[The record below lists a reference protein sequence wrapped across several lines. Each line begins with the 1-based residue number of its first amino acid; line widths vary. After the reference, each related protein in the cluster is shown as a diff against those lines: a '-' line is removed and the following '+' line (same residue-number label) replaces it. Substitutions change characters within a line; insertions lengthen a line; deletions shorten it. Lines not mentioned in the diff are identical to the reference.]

1 MDEAAGASVYAAM
14 ASWLTPS
21 YLFVFINLV
30 IGTIAIT
37 SRFANTTEKHHQ
49 HQHQHQLHRSPSLL
63 ERIASFNFRYH
74 KHEQISTTSHSVVD
88 PVQSLDSS
96 QLEQVPSLLDRVRS
110 FSLDFAKAET
120 EKLVE
125 PVQSSDL
132 LPLERVPSLLDRIR
146 SFNLSFKEAQVKE
159 HDEPVQQQLSR
170 APSLLDRVRSFNLG
184 FVKSEV
190 EKPDEPEPAQQQL
203 RRAPSILQR
212 IKSLTFERS
221 ESVKDSHEA
230 EEREEEEGVDAKA
243 DDFIN
248 RFRQQLRLQRLDSIL
263 RYRDTLKRN

>member
-14 ASWLTPS
+14 ASWFTPS

-37 SRFANTTEKHHQ
+37 TRFANTTEKHHQ
-49 HQHQHQLHRSPSLL
+49 HQHQHLHRSPSLL

-74 KHEQISTTSHSVVD
+74 KHEQISTTPHDVVD

-96 QLEQVPSLLDRVRS
+96 QLERVPSLLDRVRS
-110 FSLDFAKAET
+110 FSLDFTKVET
-120 EKLVE
+120 KEPVE
-125 PVQSSDL
+125 PVQNSDL
-132 LPLERVPSLLDRIR
+132 LPLERAPSLLDRIR
-146 SFNLSFKEAQVKE
+146 SFNLNFTEAQVEE

-170 APSLLDRVRSFNLG
+170 TSSLLDCVMSFNLG
-184 FVKSEV
+184 FIKTEV